1 MLGYATIGGENAEQ
15 QVDQEPQDRDF
26 NETQGRDTAGRHSET
41 RTDTG
46 HRGGTGYSH
55 LMHEIAPHLTRQQME
70 DVVRWYGSLAGEA
83 RRETTAPATG
93 QP

>member
-1 MLGYATIGGENAEQ
+1 VRGYATIGGENAEQ

-46 HRGGTGYSH
+46 HRGGTG
-55 LMHEIAPHLTRQQME
+55 
-70 DVVRWYGSLAGEA
+70 GG
-83 RRETTAPATG
+83 
-93 QP
+93 